1 MNVKRKIASLLLSIS
16 LLLSVFAMGFAL
28 IGNAASD
35 KGEIDVWLIGGQS
48 NAVGYGEYKSGH
60 DLPEAKTDDR
70 YYTGFDN
77 VLYFGEHEIFNSNVT
92 GYTPVTLGMG
102 QKPTRSGAEL
112 GIAKALADSGK
123 MNAVIKVAYGAT
135 ELYPKNNSGICKK
148 VGTWTPPSYYDPITG
163 TGLANEDPND
173 EYPDVTDA
181 VRNSYIV
188 GGDGVD
194 KYNGEYIV
202 GNLYRQFISVVRESV
217 EELRKMGY
225 TPKLRGMWWM
235 QGEAE
240 AGTDYQAAVYDE
252 MLECLINDTRSEM
265 TEIFGTDQSK
275 MPFMAGNIYRNP
287 TAEDYPKSQLH
298 TVNLA
303 QKTVSEKL
311 TNVSYL
317 HNGHDEEWGTAVD
330 GYTDQPLF
338 GQIDGWH
345 FNAWTQQY
353 FGEKFVEYVLS
364 TSDEYLVNQSNRGD
378 FTFTGS
384 GAYKEGSSVTVSVT
398 PDAGFKID
406 SVKMSVGGAAATDI
420 TASLNNGSYTFTIG
434 EAGVEFEVVT
444 SYIGGDIDTKYGK
457 ITAAYGSPTDYPFA
471 VFKNGSFL
479 IGAANWYDTLANLPT
494 AESSDTYTILLRRN
508 YATNYADSNV
518 TTVASSL
525 GAALTLDLGGN
536 VMAREAKYIFD
547 IFHNSAATY
556 ATEITVENGTFLG
569 FNDSPLI
576 GLNYGAGSANNASK
590 PFNLTF
596 NKVTFLDV
604 SRTRTTGLVFD
615 CWENAKATSNAGVTV
630 NAVFNDCVFDNSN
643 ANAKGKTFISLSG
656 TGDNASDKTKASVTV
671 NGGSF
676 ITAKSDFTLVYST
689 GEDTVKIGKGE
700 SGNYPTVTLPSGV
713 APSYV
718 SYSNTEGKL
727 YGLDVE
733 NGLASGDSVVYSF
746 AESGVVCGFGSVAEA
761 YRDAKYKFILFKKDG
776 TNVGYET
783 WVEAIT
789 AAKDAVNVS
798 AEKWAGLF
806 LRSDYSTGQDDVV
819 GDKICYINGT
829 LEIDLGSNVLTK
841 GSKTVFDLYSHPA
854 SAGTTTE
861 LKVYNGTV
869 KGESAIAIDHN
880 KNLTG
885 TKVFKFD
892 FEKVSFVGSAGNNP
906 LAVTV
911 WPNTSNPTG
920 STTMALTYNGCEFDM
935 SASGTQSI
943 FNLSDVLSGRKSINI
958 AITVN
963 GGTIKN
969 MNASAIAA
977 LDSGDSIAFGKY
989 KGSYTT
995 LTIAEGTEPNE
1006 VKKNFNDAE
1015 NTAGRVSL
1023 IKTGTADGVDSYTF
1037 TASEKAGDLGFI
1049 PAYYS
1054 DVELYPFVFF
1064 RNGEVKDARTT
1075 ITGYSGYG
1083 GSGVYLRKS
1092 LEMPAA
1098 LNPAGI
1104 NGTFTIDLGGNT
1116 ITRGAKYILDIVAD
1130 ENNMYDSKVIIKNG
1144 TLNSKKGTAIA
1155 FNQDKITT
1163 KNKNITLE
1171 FDNVTFKYDS
1181 TTADGNASGT
1191 FLNCWGNN
1199 DTNTGAPLGG
1209 DGYGINASVTYTDCT
1224 FDFTTAPSGATMFQF
1239 LGNDRNKSFNEID
1252 VIATFNGGTII
1263 TSNANAGWKLYNAD
1277 VSEAKNSPDGSDTGN
1292 AVYFNNGSDGKPM
1305 KLDVVNENANAQPAS
1320 TCNLVG
1326 TNGTF
1331 YFLEDSYAKIDNVK
1345 HYYYYL
1351 GTALTYEVL
1360 DSNGNSLGKHTS
1372 WAYAVYAAANAT
1384 KNGGTATIKLL
1395 DNGKVATNGSFAT
1408 SSGTVYVDLN
1418 GYTLSKVSD
1427 PYIVNSYYMN
1437 TTAVECKVIFK
1448 NGTLKKAA
1456 SANANFG
1463 LFCINYANGAN
1474 QNTEV
1479 ATLNLEFNNVDF
1491 VSERND
1497 NNFIFSLFE
1506 NGKGT
1511 ATAKGT
1517 YTMAVFNDCSF
1528 SYRGTIFNLT
1538 GNNGT
1543 KSVIDLV
1550 INGGE
1555 FLPQAGA
1562 ENKAFFTK
1570 DELDSFTF
1578 ARLEDGRYTTITLP
1592 KSAAAPETEYNG
1604 LKFKLASE
1612 TETTKTYVLAPA
1624 AVSNVDFTPKASI
1637 TLDSNLI
1644 FNIYLPAIDELVGAA
1659 LNGSAVALGEAKDGY
1674 YLVTVELPS
1683 DEAAKEIKLV
1693 ATLNINGTSVNG
1705 SFTFS
1710 VVKYAEKLLSMEV
1723 TDIEKILVKDMLCY
1737 INSAYEYFGGEG
1749 VDEIE
1754 ALLGGYTSSGSITS
1768 AEAKKTIPGLSGA
1781 TFVLDAKPA
1790 VRFYFADGYSYSDF
1804 TFKVGNRTLTEKD
1817 IVGEPNADYVEFS
1830 LYAYEMTEDFT
1841 YTVDGESGVYNLASY
1856 YDYVIS
1862 EDFVTDYP
1870 ELAEKQDGLAEL
1882 VKSFYDY
1889 CLSAKA
1895 YKG

>member
-1 MNVKRKIASLLLSIS
+1 
-16 LLLSVFAMGFAL
+16 MGFAL
-28 IGNAASD
+28 VGNAASA
-35 KGEIDVWLIGGQS
+35 KGEIDVWLLTGQS
-48 NAVGYGEYKSGH
+48 NGVGYGEYKSGH
-60 DLPEAKTDDR
+60 DLPEAETDDR
-70 YYTGFDN
+70 YYLGFDN
-77 VLYFGEHEIFNSNVT
+77 VLYFGEHEIFSSNVADF
-92 GYTPVTLGMG
+92 TPVTLGMG
-102 QKPTRSGAEL
+102 QKSTRSGAEI
-112 GIAKALADSGK
+112 GVAKALADSGK

-135 ELYPKNNSGICKK
+135 DLSPVTTTGAAMR

-163 TGLANEDPND
+163 TGMATGITEEARNAR
-173 EYPDVTDA
+173 VT
-181 VRNSYIV
+181 
-188 GGDGVD
+188 GDNM
-194 KYNGEYIV
+194 YNGDYII
-202 GNLYRQFISVVRESV
+202 GNMYRHFVSVVAESV
-217 EELRKMGY
+217 ARLREMGY
-225 TPKLRGMWWM
+225 TPVLRGAWWM

-240 AGTDYQAAVYDE
+240 SGNAARAETYDE
-252 MLECLINDTRSEM
+252 MLECLVNDMRADM
-265 TEIFGTDQSK
+265 TEIFGTDESD
-275 MPFMAGNIYRNP
+275 MPFVAGNIYRNT
-287 TAEDYPKSQLH
+287 TAEDYPKPYLN

-311 TNVSYL
+311 DNVFYL
-317 HNGHDEEWGTAVD
+317 HNGHDEEWGEEVD

-353 FGEKFVEYVLS
+353 FGEKFVEFALS
-364 TSDEYLVNQSNRGD
+364 ASDEYLVNAANVGD
-378 FTFTGS
+378 FTFAGS
-384 GAYKEGSSVTVSVT
+384 GAYKKGSSVTVTVT

-420 TASLNNGSYTFTIG
+420 TASLNSGSYTFTIG

-479 IGAANWYDTLANLPT
+479 TGASNWYGALANLPT
-494 AESSDTYTILLRRN
+494 SESSDTYTILLRRN
-508 YATNYADSNV
+508 YATTYADSNV
-518 TTVASSL
+518 TTVGTGL

-536 VMAREAKYIFD
+536 VMVRSSKYILD
-547 IFHNSAATY
+547 IYHASATY
-556 ATEITVENGTFLG
+556 TTDITIENGTFLN
-569 FNDSPLI
+569 FNSSPVI
-576 GLNYGAGSANNASK
+576 GLNYGAGSANNTDK
-590 PFNLTF
+590 LFNLTF

-604 SRTRTTGLVFD
+604 SRERTTGLVFD
-615 CWENAKATSNAGVTV
+615 CWENGKDTANTGVTV
-630 NAVFNDCVFDNSN
+630 NAVFNDCVFDNSDI
-643 ANAKGKTFISLSG
+643 NAKGKTFISLSG
-656 TGDNASDKTKASVTV
+656 SGDLASDKTKATVTI
-671 NGGSF
+671 NGGNF
-676 ITAKSDFTLVYST
+676 ITSKGDATPVYST
-689 GEDTVKIGKGE
+689 SEDTVKIGKGE
-700 SGNYPTVTLPSGV
+700 NGKYPTVTLPSGV
-713 APSYV
+713 TPSYMA
-718 SYSNTEGKL
+718 YSTAEGKL
-727 YGLDVE
+727 YGLDTGSGV
-733 NGLASGDSVVYSF
+733 ASGDSVVYSF

-783 WVEAIT
+783 WVEAIV
-789 AAKDAVNVS
+789 AAKDAVNNS

-806 LRSDYSTGQDDVV
+806 LRSDYSTSADDKVAN
-819 GDKICYINGT
+819 DFCHINGT
-829 LEIDLGSNVLTK
+829 LEIDLGGNVLAK

-861 LKVYNGTV
+861 LKVYNGTI
-869 KGESAIAIDHN
+869 KGEAAIAIDHHG
-880 KNLTG
+880 NLG
-885 TKVFKFD
+885 GEKKFNITFTD
-892 FEKVSFVGSAGNNP
+892 VKFIGAAANNP

-911 WPNTSNPTG
+911 WNKASNPAG
-920 STTMALTYNGCEFDM
+920 STKMALTYNGCEFDM
-935 SASGTQSI
+935 AKSGDKGV
-943 FNLSDVLSGRKSINI
+943 FNASDVLSGRKSINI

-963 GGTIKN
+963 GGAIKN

-977 LDSGDSIAFGKY
+977 LDTGDSIAFGKY

-1006 VKKNFNDAE
+1006 IKKNFNDAE
-1015 NTAGRVSL
+1015 NVAGRVSL
-1023 IKTGTADGVDSYTF
+1023 IKTGTKDGVDSYTF
-1037 TASEKAGDLGFI
+1037 AASEKAGDLGFI
-1049 PAYYS
+1049 PNCYS
-1054 DVELYPFVFF
+1054 DVTLYPFVFF
-1064 RNGEVKDARTT
+1064 KNGEVRDARTT

-1083 GSGVYLRKS
+1083 GSGVYVRKS
-1092 LEMPAA
+1092 MDMPSA

-1104 NGTFTIDLGGNT
+1104 NGTFVIDLGGNT
-1116 ITRGAKYILDIVAD
+1116 LSRGEKHILDIVAD
-1130 ENNMYDSKVIIKNG
+1130 ESNIYDSKVIIKNG
-1144 TLNSKKGTAIA
+1144 TLNSKKKTAIA
-1155 FNQDKITT
+1155 FNQDKIST

-1171 FDNVTFKYDS
+1171 FDNVTFKYES
-1181 TTADGNASGT
+1181 TTVDGNKDGT
-1191 FLNCWGNN
+1191 FFNCWGNA
-1199 DTNTGAPLGG
+1199 GKGG
-1209 DGYGINASVTYTDCT
+1209 DGYGINARVTYTDCT

-1239 LGNDRNKSFNEID
+1239 LGTDSSQGFNEID
-1252 VIATFNGGTII
+1252 VIATFNGGTIK
-1263 TSNANAGWKLYNAD
+1263 TSNANAGWKLYNAN

-1292 AVYFNNGSDGKPM
+1292 AVYFGNGSDGKPM
-1305 KLDVVNENANAQPAS
+1305 KLDVANENANAQPAS
-1320 TCNLVG
+1320 TRNLVG
-1326 TNGTF
+1326 TAGTF

-1345 HYYYYL
+1345 HYYYCL
-1351 GTALTYEVL
+1351 GTKLTYEVF
-1360 DSNGNSLGKHTS
+1360 DESGASLGKHTS
-1372 WAYAVYAAANAT
+1372 WTYAVSVAAEAT

-1408 SSGTVYVDLN
+1408 SKGTVYVDLN

-1437 TTAVECKVIFK
+1437 TTKVECKVVFK

-1506 NGKGT
+1506 NGKDT

-1543 KSVIDLV
+1543 KSVIDVV

-1555 FLPQAGA
+1555 LLPQAGA
-1562 ENKAFFTK
+1562 ENKVLFTK
-1570 DELDSFTF
+1570 DAQDSFTF

-1604 LKFKLASE
+1604 LRFKLASE

-1659 LNGSAVALGEAKDGY
+1659 LNGSAVTLGEAKDGY

-1710 VVKYAEKLLSMEV
+1710 VVKYAEKLLDMNV
-1723 TDIEKILVKDMLCY
+1723 TETEKTLVKDMLAY
-1737 INSAYEYFGGEG
+1737 VRSAYVYFNDALATDAEIVAIDAILGNYKSQTVISSDDARLEVEG
-1749 VDEIE
+1749 
-1754 ALLGGYTSSGSITS
+1754 LT
-1768 AEAKKTIPGLSGA
+1768 GA
-1781 TFVLDAKPA
+1781 TFVLGAKPA
-1790 VRFYFADGYSYSDF
+1790 VRFYYDAYGIDKYS
-1804 TFKVGNRTLTEKD
+1804 FKVGSREIDSTEVKTGTDSDGKYFEITL
-1817 IVGEPNADYVEFS
+1817 F
-1830 LYAYEMTEDFT
+1830 AYEMTEVFSYKIAGTDIS
-1841 YTVDGESGVYNLASY
+1841 GEYNLISY
-1856 YDYVIS
+1856 YVDTLGG
-1862 EDFVTDYP
+1862 D
-1870 ELAEKQDGLAEL
+1870 KAEL
-1882 VKSFYDY
+1882 TDLVAKFYNY
-1889 CLSAKA
+1889 CDSAKA